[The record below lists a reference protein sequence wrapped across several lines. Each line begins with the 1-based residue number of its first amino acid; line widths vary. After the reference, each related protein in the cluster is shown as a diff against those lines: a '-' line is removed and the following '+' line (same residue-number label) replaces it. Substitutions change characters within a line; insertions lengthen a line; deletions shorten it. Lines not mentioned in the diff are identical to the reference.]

1 MAKPSSGTLRQSR
14 PSTEARAVFDLL
26 LAIVSTAH
34 KLRAVGQRSG
44 SVTAWG
50 GGLWGLLHSLETGG
64 PQTVPQ
70 LARARPVARQ
80 HIQKL
85 ADEMA
90 AEGLVTF
97 VENPAHKR
105 SRLLEVTPQGEA
117 VYLEITNELMA
128 LCGDFAAGQDLHELE
143 VSISTIN
150 DLKSNLSALLDDE
163 DA

>member
-1 MAKPSSGTLRQSR
+1 MVDTSSKTSKRNT
-14 PSTEARAVFDLL
+14 PTPEARAVFDLL
-26 LAIVSTAH
+26 LEVSATFF

-50 GGLWGLLHSLETGG
+50 GGLWGLLHSLQTQG

-90 AEGLVTF
+90 AEGLVEF

-105 SRLLEVTPQGEA
+105 SRLLRPTPEGEA
-117 VYLEITNELMA
+117 VYLEITDELLA
-128 LCGDFAAGQDLHELE
+128 LCRDFSTGQDLDDLQT
-143 VSISTIN
+143 SLNTIR
-150 DLKSNLSALLDDE
+150 DLKENLTTLLDDE
-163 DA
+163 NA